1 MGSGR
6 FKSIQCVAQ
15 DAMCPSLTGGES
27 EDEDVLHRDQRE
39 MQERGEGGAIYVSKD
54 ELEEYG
60 FQPGQEVDVQYVIQD
75 GSIALE
81 VNADTPGGFTE
92 EELLDFATEQGWT
105 RQASVTANGEWTY
118 KFEDQTGTVSIEV
131 DSRLKVGEELLD
143 NVSVVGPA
151 VTLTPDLD
159 RFQALGEAA
168 REDRKCRVEV
178 YDSDGIWE
186 RFKGSSAE
194 QELPDRDAV
203 QQLVKKVDTVTA
215 RLVATRPSA
224 LTSLDELQEL
234 VETIHDQTSNIEE

>member
-1 MGSGR
+1 
-6 FKSIQCVAQ
+6 
-15 DAMCPSLTGGES
+15 MCPSLKDGWS
-27 EDEDVLHRDQRE
+27 EDEEDVLHRDQRE

-60 FQPGQEVDVQYVIQD
+60 FQPGQEVDVQYVIRD

-92 EELLDFATEQGWT
+92 KELLDFATEQGWT
-105 RQASVTANGEWTY
+105 RQASVAANGEWTY
-118 KFEDQTGTVSIEV
+118 KFEDRTGTVSIEV

-159 RFQALGEAA
+159 RFQALGEIA
-168 REDRKCRVEV
+168 RQDVKCHVEV

-186 RFKGSSAE
+186 RFKGSSTE
-194 QELPDRDAV
+194 QELPDRDAI
-203 QQLVKKVDTVTA
+203 QQLVKKVDTVNA

-234 VETIHDQTSNIEE
+234 VETIHDQTSNIEG